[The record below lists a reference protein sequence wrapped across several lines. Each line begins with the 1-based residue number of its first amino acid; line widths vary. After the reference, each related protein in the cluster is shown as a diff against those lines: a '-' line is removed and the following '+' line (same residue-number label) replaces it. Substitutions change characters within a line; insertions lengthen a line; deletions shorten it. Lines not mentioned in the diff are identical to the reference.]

1 MTAPRNWGRLLSN
14 IPLPEQNLVGIA
26 AGVVLQRVLPV
37 RLGQTSGLPSVMRRV
52 AGGASVAAGSS
63 VITWAW
69 LAARGTRLA
78 RPDALITSGPYALS
92 RNPMYVGW
100 TLVHL
105 GVGLLR
111 NDAWI
116 VAALPLA
123 SAAVHRGVR
132 REEALLETAFK
143 AGFSRYRESVPRY
156 VPTPRAEFRAARQL
170 RPRRRCAQR
179 S

>member
-26 AGVVLQRVLPV
+26 VGVVLQRVLPV
-37 RLGQTSGLPSVMRRV
+37 RLGRPSGLPPMVLRAAGSV
-52 AGGASVAAGSS
+52 SVAAGSG

-69 LAARGTRLA
+69 FAARSTRLA
-78 RPDALITSGPYALS
+78 RPDALITSGPYAFS

-123 SAAVHRGVR
+123 SAAVHRGVL
-132 REEALLETAFK
+132 REEALLETAFP
-143 AGFSRYRESVPRY
+143 AEFSRYRESVPRY
-156 VPTPRAEFRAARQL
+156 VPAPRAEFRAARPL
-170 RPRRRCAQR
+170 RPRR
-179 S
+179 

>member
-1 MTAPRNWGRLLSN
+1 MTAPRNWGLLLSN
-14 IPLPEQNLVGIA
+14 IPLPEQNLAGIA
-26 AGVVLQRVLPV
+26 VGLVLQRILPL
-37 RLGQTSGLPSVMRRV
+37 RLGRTSGLPSVMRRA
-52 AGGASVAAGSS
+52 AGGASVAAGSG
-63 VITWAW
+63 VIAWAW
-69 LAARGTRLA
+69 FVARSTRLA

-100 TLVHL
+100 TFVHL
-105 GVGLLR
+105 GLGLLR

-132 REEALLETAFK
+132 REEALLETAFP
-143 AGFSRYRESVPRY
+143 AEFSRYRESVPRY
-156 VPTPRAEFRAARQL
+156 VPTPRPEFRAARPL
-170 RPRRRCAQR
+170 RPRRRCAPQ